1 MVEFIVLHD
10 NSSTLKD
17 TLLDV
22 ISEQHI
28 QTISIVNDSQCC
40 VCKPQN
46 IFFKSG
52 FGNLDTMLLAYGKT
66 DFCHKNIEKKTL
78 PDTLRG
84 EMKQDGSN

>member
-1 MVEFIVLHD
+1 MNVRLKDPRLKCTKVWRLGCPHTFYCFVSWRNMVEFIVLHD

-40 VCKPQN
+40 VFKPQTFSLKVDLG
-46 IFFKSG
+46 IWIPC
-52 FGNLDTMLLAYGKT
+52 Y
-66 DFCHKNIEKKTL
+66 
-78 PDTLRG
+78 
-84 EMKQDGSN
+84 